1 MEHKYLVLNADNFDA
16 TVKDGVVLV
25 DFWATWCGP
34 CKMLAPTIE
43 ELAEDYEGRVKVCK
57 VDVDENQGL
66 AVRFGV
72 FSIPT
77 VFIIKDGVVVKK
89 IIGLSDK
96 DEYAEVLDSL
106 L

>member
-1 MEHKYLVLNADNFDA
+1 MEHKYLTLTDSNFDE
-16 TVKDGVVLV
+16 TTKSGVVLV

-43 ELAEDYEGRVKVCK
+43 ELAEDYEGRAAVCK
-57 VDVDENQGL
+57 VDVDENPSL
-66 AVRFGV
+66 AMRYKVM
-72 FSIPT
+72 SIPT
-77 VFIIKDGVVVKK
+77 VFIFKDGEPVKK

-96 DEYAEVLDSL
+96 EEYEEVLDSL

>member
-1 MEHKYLVLNADNFDA
+1 MEHKYLTLTDSNFDE
-16 TVKDGVVLV
+16 TTKSGVVLV

-43 ELAEDYEGRVKVCK
+43 ELAEDYEGIAAVCK
-57 VDVDENQGL
+57 VDVDENPSL
-66 AVRFGV
+66 AMRYKVM
-72 FSIPT
+72 SIPT
-77 VFIIKDGVVVKK
+77 VFIFKDGEPVKK

-96 DEYAEVLDSL
+96 EEYEEVLDSL

>member
-1 MEHKYLVLNADNFDA
+1 MTHKYLTLDESNFDE
-16 TVKDGVVLV
+16 TIKDGVVLV

-34 CKMLAPTIE
+34 CRMLAPTIE
-43 ELAEDYEGRVKVCK
+43 ELAEDYEGKVKVCK
-57 VDVDENQGL
+57 LDVDENQSI
-66 AVRFGV
+66 AMRFKV
-72 FSIPT
+72 MSIPT
-77 VFIIKDGVVVKK
+77 VFVFKNGEPDKK

>member
-1 MEHKYLVLNADNFDA
+1 MAHKYLTLDESNFDEV
-16 TVKDGVVLV
+16 VKDGVVLV

-57 VDVDENQGL
+57 LDVDDNQSI
-66 AVRFGV
+66 AMRFKV
-72 FSIPT
+72 MSIPT
-77 VFIIKDGVVVKK
+77 VFIFKNGEPVQK

-96 DEYAEVLDSL
+96 DEYTEVLDSL

>member
-1 MEHKYLVLNADNFDA
+1 MAHKYLTLDESNFDE
-16 TVKDGVVLV
+16 TIKDGVVLV

-34 CKMLAPTIE
+34 CRMLAPTIE
-43 ELAEDYEGRVKVCK
+43 ELAEDYEGKVKVCK
-57 VDVDENQGL
+57 LDVDENQSI
-66 AVRFGV
+66 AMRFKV
-72 FSIPT
+72 MSIPT
-77 VFIIKDGVVVKK
+77 VFVFKNGEPVKK